1 MGTKQKRK
9 KIRKTANSKNRFFL
23 NLFLVLLILPLF
35 FEIFP
40 KDYAKE
46 SFSDLGLINA
56 CFKSPDNGGD
66 YVEFLNAG
74 QADCTLIKSGDYAAL
89 IDFGLQTDGD
99 KLYTNLLK
107 RGIKKIDLA
116 IITHHHNDHMG
127 GFLNLSEK
135 MKIEHLVISSSS
147 AEDGEAQLYEQV
159 IKSADK
165 NGTKLILPV
174 TNSSFSFGNAKLNI
188 LSCNDSAVEEN
199 NRSIII
205 KVNIFGKSILFTGDA
220 DSSIEQEIVQKL
232 NLKCDILKMGHH
244 GSAGSSDSSFLKAA
258 NPRFAV
264 ASCGYDNLYSHPSDL
279 AVERAKKLGIT
290 VLRTDLDYNIRFSFS
305 PNGNYTVT
313 TERGVIYDNIR

>member
-1 MGTKQKRK
+1 MQ
-9 KIRKTANSKNRFFL
+9 
-23 NLFLVLLILPLF
+23 
-35 FEIFP
+35 
-40 KDYAKE
+40 
-46 SFSDLGLINA
+46 
-56 CFKSPDNGGD
+56 
-66 YVEFLNAG
+66 
-74 QADCTLIKSGDYAAL
+74 TL
-89 IDFGLQTDGD
+89 Q
-99 KLYTNLLK
+99 
-107 RGIKKIDLA
+107 
-116 IITHHHNDHMG
+116 
-127 GFLNLSEK
+127 
-135 MKIEHLVISSSS
+135 
-147 AEDGEAQLYEQV
+147 AQLYEQV
-159 IKSADK
+159 IKSADQ

-199 NRSIII
+199 NRSIIV

-220 DSSIEQEIVQKL
+220 DSNTEKEIIQKL

-244 GSAGSSDSSFLKAA
+244 GSAGSSDSSFLKAT